1 MKKLILIILL
11 LISTTAY
18 GQNNDSI
25 VKTYVPKYYVM
36 VAPNVAFDVKI
47 NDPKNLLGATIE
59 VGRYFGD
66 IAVGIN
72 TGYFSLDKKDLYS
85 ELMVTAP
92 IYKNFSVSV
101 AGGWFF
107 YKKDITMEYDINY
120 NFPSIKGYTPIFSY
134 SVQTAFGVSCK
145 AFALGINKDF

>member
-1 MKKLILIILL
+1 MKKLITILFL
-11 LISTTAY
+11 CFSTAAFAQT
-18 GQNNDSI
+18 S
-25 VKTYVPKYYVM
+25 YYIM
-36 VAPNVAFDVKI
+36 AAPNVAFDTKVS
-47 NDPKNLLGATIE
+47 DTKNLLGATVE

-72 TGYFSLDKKDLYS
+72 TGYYSLDKKDLYS

-92 IYKNFSVSV
+92 IYGAFSVTI

-120 NFPSIKGYTPIFSY
+120 NLPSVKGYTPVVSY
-134 SVQTAFGVSCK
+134 SLQTAFGTSCK
-145 AFALGINKDF
+145 AFSIGLNKDF